1 VLPLRRQARRIPRLL
16 IGLILF
22 GVGIAMSVLGDFGLP
37 SWDVFHQGLSEKTPI
52 TIGMAVIL
60 VGAVLLIALL
70 ILREPIGIGTILNIL
85 VIGLVMDATLAVI
98 DPPTHTVARVAYTV
112 GGQMVVAVASGFY
125 LGVRLGP
132 GPRDGLM
139 TAMARRGIT
148 VWKARFGVEAVVL
161 VAGYLMGG
169 TIGWGTIWFLV
180 MIGPAVQISLRWLSV
195 PWDPDEPRVQVLK
208 GVDD

>member
-1 VLPLRRQARRIPRLL
+1 VIPLAKQAKRLPRLL
-16 IGLILF
+16 TGLVLF

-52 TIGMAVIL
+52 SIGVAVIL
-60 VGAVLLIALL
+60 TGAVLLIALL
-70 ILREPIGIGTILNIL
+70 ILREPIGTGTILNIL
-85 VIGLVMDATLAVI
+85 VIGLVMDGVLALI
-98 DPPTHTVARVAYTV
+98 DPPTHTAARISYTI
-112 GGQMVVAVASGFY
+112 GGPLVVAVASGLY

-148 VWKARFGVEAVVL
+148 VWKARFSVEAAVL
-161 VAGYLMGG
+161 VAGFLMGG

-180 MIGPAVQISLRWLSV
+180 IIGPAVQVSLRWLSV